1 MTFGEKIAGIRKSAG
16 LSQEQFGEM
25 FGVSRQSV
33 SKWES
38 DQTLPELATMIKI
51 ADLFDVSVDYLLG
64 RENLK
69 TQDAEKVFKKTVQSN
84 KQFKLGC
91 ILIVIG
97 LALTCTLMYTQK
109 DMIAYCGNPL
119 KMLMMAGEWT
129 DWLMYL
135 LVLWPVFSGFGICW
149 TAIYSKE

>member
-1 MTFGEKIAGIRKSAG
+1 MTFGKKLSELRRAAG

-38 DQTLPELATMIKI
+38 DQTMPELATIIKI
-51 ADLFDVSVDYLLG
+51 ADFFGISVDELLG
-64 RENLK
+64 RENMK
-69 TQDAEKVFKKTVQSN
+69 TQKTENVFKKSVKSN
-84 KQFKLGC
+84 QQFKLGC

-97 LALTCTLMYTQK
+97 LVLTSVLMYIQR
-109 DMIAYCGNPL
+109 DMITRYGDPIR
-119 KMLMMAGEWT
+119 MLANGGLS
-129 DWLMYL
+129 DWLTYL
-135 LVLWPVFSGFGICW
+135 LVLWPIINGFGICW

>member
-69 TQDAEKVFKKTVQSN
+69 TQDAEKVFKKNST
-84 KQFKLGC
+84 KQ
-91 ILIVIG
+91 
-97 LALTCTLMYTQK
+97 
-109 DMIAYCGNPL
+109 
-119 KMLMMAGEWT
+119 
-129 DWLMYL
+129 
-135 LVLWPVFSGFGICW
+135 
-149 TAIYSKE
+149 